1 MKKSYNNAPRLYI
14 ENDDDIEQIEVLCN
28 ALGDKKRLIILKE
41 LQTPPFKIA
50 ITDLARKLNV
60 PITTLVHHVEVLEKA
75 GLININY
82 KNDDKKNTR
91 ILGRKIRDIHLNLY
105 RPVEPIEV
113 KHLCETQE
121 MRVGNYI
128 NFEGGKL
135 LFATNSQVYLQRED
149 YYYHPQRFN
158 AEIIYTTFGVIEYYF
173 DNFVTKKGTVEKLV
187 LYIEICSEFPF
198 YDMNHKSDIT
208 FWINN
213 KEVTTYTCKGDYGDR
228 RGKQNPDWWLD
239 VNTQYGE
246 MVTLSVDDK
255 GVYINGTLVND
266 KITIWDLKLEKDN
279 KISLKLGNK
288 KTAKNPGGFNIFG
301 KGFGDH
307 AQDIVLQLYYK
318 TTEK

>member
-1 MKKSYNNAPRLYI
+1 MKKIYNNMPRLYI
-14 ENDDDIEQIEVLCN
+14 ENDDDIEQMEVLCN
-28 ALGDKKRLIILKE
+28 ARGDKKRLIILKE

-91 ILGRKIRDIHLNLY
+91 ILGRKIRDIYLDLY
-105 RPVEPIEV
+105 RPVEPVEA

-128 NFEGGKL
+128 NFEGVKL

-158 AEIIYTTFGVIEYYF
+158 AELIYTTFGVIEYYF

-228 RGKQNPDWWLD
+228 RGTLNPKWWLNI
-239 VNTQYGE
+239 NTQYGKL
-246 MVTLSVDDK
+246 VTLSIDET
-255 GVYINGTLVND
+255 GVFINGTLWVACRNMKCGRQPSIRD
-266 KITIWDLKLEKDN
+266 SK
-279 KISLKLGNK
+279 S
-288 KTAKNPGGFNIFG
+288 
-301 KGFGDH
+301 
-307 AQDIVLQLYYK
+307 
-318 TTEK
+318 

>member
-1 MKKSYNNAPRLYI
+1 MKKIYNNTPRLYI
-14 ENDDDIEQIEVLCN
+14 ENDDDIEQMEVLCN

-75 GLININY
+75 GLITINY

-105 RPVEPIEV
+105 RPVEPVEA

-135 LFATNSQVYLQRED
+135 LFATNSQVYVQRED

-255 GVYINGTLVND
+255 GVFINGTLMND
-266 KITIWDLKLEKDN
+266 KITIKDLVLEKGN

>member
-1 MKKSYNNAPRLYI
+1 MKKIYNNMPRLYI
-14 ENDDDIEQIEVLCN
+14 ENDDDIEQMEVLCN

-91 ILGRKIRDIHLNLY
+91 ILGRKIRDIYLDLY
-105 RPVEPIEV
+105 RPVEPVEA

-128 NFEGGKL
+128 NFEGVKL

-158 AEIIYTTFGVIEYYF
+158 AELIYTTFGVIEYYF

-246 MVTLSVDDK
+246 MVTLSIDDK
-255 GVYINGTLVND
+255 GVFINGTLMND
-266 KITIWDLKLEKDN
+266 KITIKDLVLEKGN